1 MATDQK
7 VGGSNP
13 LAHGLEPAGT
23 SDKDVPAEI
32 LSKEGS
38 MTIYEKAVEL
48 WRRKNVQTDA
58 RLLEALNSSRA
69 KNSGSGSILSCQ
81 I

>member
-1 MATDQK
+1 
-7 VGGSNP
+7 
-13 LAHGLEPAGT
+13 
-23 SDKDVPAEI
+23 
-32 LSKEGS
+32 

-58 RLLEALNSSRA
+58 RLAEALNSSRA
-69 KNSGSGSILSCQ
+69 KNSDSGSILSCQ